1 MRSVIRGLILALVPS
16 IVPGR
21 INAQA
26 SLPLG
31 TRVSTSERFELHS
44 DPWINLHHFLYHW
57 AREERG
63 LGTGRQQV
71 VVPER
76 SSAAQ
81 LSEHERRAWDT
92 AVSFYRDS
100 VASRSHFNDRML
112 EQKAQLLE
120 LRGDPMAAP
129 PDAIH
134 GIRSALAAAM
144 PVYRTRWWQ
153 QHDQANR
160 RWIAGVMPRLARH
173 ERRYVE
179 LIRRIYGAEWPTVP
193 VRVDVSAYANA

>member
-57 AREERG
+57 AREKRG

-81 LSEHERRAWDT
+81 LSEHERRVWET
-92 AVSFYRDS
+92 AVHSTVTRLRRAVTSMKAHWGQSRTSSFHVTYS
-100 VASRSHFNDRML
+100 
-112 EQKAQLLE
+112 
-120 LRGDPMAAP
+120 
-129 PDAIH
+129 
-134 GIRSALAAAM
+134 
-144 PVYRTRWWQ
+144 
-153 QHDQANR
+153 
-160 RWIAGVMPRLARH
+160 
-173 ERRYVE
+173 
-179 LIRRIYGAEWPTVP
+179 GA
-193 VRVDVSAYANA
+193 